1 MPGSPPCGRGNEFG
15 DFLRAHRARLTPEA
29 AGLRSIGSRRVVGLR
44 REEVAVLAGVS
55 SDYYARLE
63 QGRERTPSPELMEAV
78 ARALQLGADA
88 RDHAF
93 RLARLAPTT
102 RVTDEQ
108 VSPHLRQLM
117 NSFPKA
123 AAYVVNPA
131 FRVIAANDIAT
142 GLIAPANHDG
152 HVLQYMFLDPT
163 ARTYFVHWDDAAHA
177 AVSGI
182 RLAAGFSPPHAEVA
196 ALVRRLYVRSPAFA
210 ALWDDHEVAGLTTVH
225 MHIRHPAV
233 GELELSYQTFDVRE
247 SPGLQLTVASAAP
260 GSPSEDAL
268 ALLGTIEA
276 TQREGAPGFRQ
287 PGAPRAARTQESP

>member
-1 MPGSPPCGRGNEFG
+1 MPGTGAGARGNELG
-15 DFLRAHRARLTPEA
+15 DFLRAQRARITPEA
-29 AGLRSIGSRRVVGLR
+29 AGLRSVGSRRVTGLR

-63 QGRERTPSPELMEAV
+63 QGRERAPSPELMEAV

-93 RLARLAPTT
+93 RLARLSPRT
-102 RVTDEQ
+102 RATEEQ
-108 VSPHLRQLM
+108 LSPHLRQLLD
-117 NSFPKA
+117 SFSKA

-131 FRVIAANDIAT
+131 FRVIAANEIAT
-142 GLIAPANHDG
+142 GLIAPAHHDG
-152 HVLQYMFLDPT
+152 KVLEYLFLDPT
-163 ARTYFVHWDDAAHA
+163 APTYFVHWDDVARAS
-177 AVSGI
+177 VSGI
-182 RLAAGFSPPHAEVA
+182 RLSAGFMPPHPEVA
-196 ALVRRLYVRSPAFA
+196 ALVRRLYVRSQTFA
-210 ALWDDHEVAGLTTVH
+210 AMWDDHEVAGLTTVH

-276 TQREGAPGFRQ
+276 TQRGGAPGLRQ
-287 PGAPRAARTQESP
+287 PDPPGSPAREFP

>member
-1 MPGSPPCGRGNEFG
+1 MSGAHTRARDNELG
-15 DFLRAHRARLTPEA
+15 DFLRAQRARITPEA
-29 AGLRSIGSRRVVGLR
+29 AGLRSVGSRRVTGLR

-63 QGRERTPSPELMEAV
+63 QGRERAPSPQLMEAV

-102 RVTDEQ
+102 RATEEQ
-108 VSPHLRQLM
+108 LSPHLRQLL
-117 NSFPKA
+117 NSFSKA

-131 FRVIAANDIAT
+131 FRVIAANEIAA
-142 GLIAPANHDG
+142 GLIAPAHHDG
-152 HVLQYMFLDPT
+152 KVLEYLFLDPT
-163 ARTYFVHWDDAAHA
+163 APTYFVHWDDVAHA
-177 AVSGI
+177 SVRGI
-182 RLAAGFSPPHAEVA
+182 RLSAGFSPPHPEVA

-210 ALWDDHEVAGLTTVH
+210 AIWDAHEVAGLTTVH

-233 GELELSYQTFDVRE
+233 GDLELSYQTFDVRE

-276 TQREGAPGFRQ
+276 TERGGYGFPTVGPSPQ
-287 PGAPRAARTQESP
+287 VTRTQEST